1 MNIFSYNFY
10 LLWVVSIFLYYT
22 IAKHHQWLLLL
33 LMSFV
38 FYAYSITKA
47 PVVLLTVSVSTYAG
61 TLWITEEG
69 NKKDL
74 SKKKLKLAKRLIIA
88 ICITVLIVGSTTS
101 WFAMLGNSYFTLKA
115 ISYFVDADRDAKNCE
130 KNYLFYLLYLI
141 YLPTV
146 QQGPFNRFAGFRES
160 LGRKICFD
168 YTGVMHGL
176 QRFLWGAFKKLVL
189 TTRLEQVTVY
199 VYGNL
204 DTQSG
209 LSILVG
215 TIACSLWLYTDFSGY
230 MDMMLGMSET
240 FGIFL
245 PENFRQ
251 PYFSRSIAEFWRRW
265 HITLGGVLRDY
276 TMMPFIQSKQ
286 GRGIRKHFK
295 KYGKNA
301 GKLAPVLA
309 GTFLVWLCTSL
320 WHDFS
325 WKYLIWGM
333 YYCVIISISLL
344 LEGKYVKIRSKLSIK
359 DDSKI
364 YMAFCMVRTW
374 ALLFIANVILQV
386 QNFKDFYTA
395 VRQIVGRSFFIGD
408 YISLSALNWIWQDTV
423 VLGVGL
429 LILLLVSVG
438 KEKNVNILSWL
449 DTKILPI
456 RWGVYYLLFFGVILF
471 GMYGSQYDT
480 AQFLYMQF

>member
-1 MNIFSYNFY
+1 
-10 LLWVVSIFLYYT
+10 
-22 IAKHHQWLLLL
+22 
-33 LMSFV
+33 
-38 FYAYSITKA
+38 
-47 PVVLLTVSVSTYAG
+47 
-61 TLWITEEG
+61 
-69 NKKDL
+69 
-74 SKKKLKLAKRLIIA
+74 
-88 ICITVLIVGSTTS
+88 
-101 WFAMLGNSYFTLKA
+101 
-115 ISYFVDADRDAKNCE
+115 
-130 KNYLFYLLYLI
+130 
-141 YLPTV
+141 
-146 QQGPFNRFAGFRES
+146 
-160 LGRKICFD
+160 
-168 YTGVMHGL
+168 
-176 QRFLWGAFKKLVL
+176 
-189 TTRLEQVTVY
+189 
-199 VYGNL
+199 
-204 DTQSG
+204 
-209 LSILVG
+209 
-215 TIACSLWLYTDFSGY
+215 
-230 MDMMLGMSET
+230 
-240 FGIFL
+240 
-245 PENFRQ
+245 
-251 PYFSRSIAEFWRRW
+251 
-265 HITLGGVLRDY
+265 
-276 TMMPFIQSKQ
+276 
-286 GRGIRKHFK
+286 
-295 KYGKNA
+295 
-301 GKLAPVLA
+301 
-309 GTFLVWLCTSL
+309 
-320 WHDFS
+320 
-325 WKYLIWGM
+325 M